1 MWLSRHNLTFAVMP
15 EISNCPSPL
24 IIEDDSSTDDEPK
37 NPNLESQVEI
47 QYWFPNNGNPTG
59 PNSVFYSQ
67 TALVDALINS
77 KEPTLIFTSTNYQ
90 PDY

>member
-1 MWLSRHNLTFAVMP
+1 MP

-24 IIEDDSSTDDEPK
+24 IIEDDSSSDDEPK

-59 PNSVFYSQ
+59 TFLLEWV
-67 TALVDALINS
+67 
-77 KEPTLIFTSTNYQ
+77 E
-90 PDY
+90 